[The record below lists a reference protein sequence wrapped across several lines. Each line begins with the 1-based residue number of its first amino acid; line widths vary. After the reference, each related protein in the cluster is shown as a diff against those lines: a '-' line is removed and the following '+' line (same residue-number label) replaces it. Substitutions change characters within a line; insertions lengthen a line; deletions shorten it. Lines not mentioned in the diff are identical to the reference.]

1 MAFMVPGRAG
11 RSTPDG
17 RYRANLEQILTRP
30 SPPNASV
37 VTSAA
42 LTRLDRPQLAAVL
55 AHEAPFQPTVLQKDK
70 LIPGGTKTKGSAPV
84 SDGTSGFAPWYG
96 GALVGEAGGS
106 ARVWLLVRIGVA
118 PGSATATGA
127 TPTAPPIAAMANHG
141 ATYLIDVFMV
151 LSRQR

>member
-37 VTSAA
+37 A

-70 LIPGGTKTKGSAPV
+70 LIPGGTKTKG
-84 SDGTSGFAPWYG
+84 
-96 GALVGEAGGS
+96 
-106 ARVWLLVRIGVA
+106 
-118 PGSATATGA
+118 
-127 TPTAPPIAAMANHG
+127 
-141 ATYLIDVFMV
+141 YLIDVFMV
-151 LSRQR
+151 LSRQW